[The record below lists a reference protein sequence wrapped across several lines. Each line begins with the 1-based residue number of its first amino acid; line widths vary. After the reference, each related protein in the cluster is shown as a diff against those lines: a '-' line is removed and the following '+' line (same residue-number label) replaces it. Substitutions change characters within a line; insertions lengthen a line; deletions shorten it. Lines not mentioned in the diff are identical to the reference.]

1 MSDMLAIGASGLRA
15 YQVALATVSEN
26 IANAGTAGYSRRTT
40 NIKEVAS
47 IGAVG
52 AQSTG
57 SGEGAAVT
65 GVQRAGDM
73 FKQAEVLVAGA
84 DLAKTETS
92 VTWLDRI
99 ETSMSGSV
107 LGTRLSSFFTSATT
121 LAGDPTSTAARSAM
135 LESANGVASAFS
147 ETGASLDRVSA
158 DLDTTTRDT
167 VSSLNSLAATLAKI
181 NNGLGRTG
189 EGTAGNAALL
199 DQRDQVLDQMS
210 ALTDVTV
217 DYDRAGRA
225 TVRAG
230 GSGGPVLVDTSQA
243 STVGYSRNAAGTI
256 TFNMMSGIDQHVLS
270 PVGGALAG
278 IVDGAQRIADAR
290 SRLQG
295 IAQNFVDGI
304 NAVQAQGRDLDN
316 NSGAALF
323 AIDPSQGTAQV
334 SVALDDPRGIAAS
347 AVGGGQRDN
356 TNLGNFTAL
365 RTSGD
370 YENKVVDMTTTNA
383 SALAQRK
390 SVADAQTTIRSNA
403 VASRDSLSGVD
414 LDSEAVDLMRF
425 QQAYAATSR
434 VIQVARDT
442 IQSIIDIR

>member
-1 MSDMLAIGASGLRA
+1 MSDMLASGASGLRA
-15 YQVALATVSEN
+15 YQVALSTVSEN
-26 IANAGTAGYSRRTT
+26 IANAGSAGYSRRTT

-47 IGAVG
+47 IGATG
-52 AQSTG
+52 AQPTG
-57 SGEGAAVT
+57 SGEGALAT

-73 FKQAEVLVAGA
+73 FKQAEVLTSGA

-107 LGTRLSSFFTSATT
+107 LGTRLSSFFNSATT
-121 LAGDPTSTAARSAM
+121 LAGDPTSSAARSAM
-135 LESANGVASAFS
+135 LESASGVASAFS
-147 ETGASLDRVSA
+147 ETGASLDRIAA

-181 NNGLGRTG
+181 NNGLSRTG
-189 EGTAGNAALL
+189 AGTAGNAALL

-217 DYDRAGRA
+217 DYDGAGRA

-230 GSGGPVLVDTSQA
+230 GSGGPVLVDTAQA

-256 TFNMMSGIDQHVLS
+256 SFNLMSGVDQHVLS
-270 PVGGALAG
+270 PLGGALAG
-278 IVDGAQRIADAR
+278 II
-290 SRLQG
+290 
-295 IAQNFVDGI
+295 
-304 NAVQAQGRDLDN
+304 
-316 NSGAALF
+316 
-323 AIDPSQGTAQV
+323 
-334 SVALDDPRGIAAS
+334 
-347 AVGGGQRDN
+347 GGGQRDN
-356 TNLGNFTAL
+356 TNLAAFAAL
-365 RTSGD
+365 RASGN

-390 SVADAQTTIRSNA
+390 SVADAQTTIRNYA
-403 VASRDSLSGVD
+403 VASCDSLSGVD
-414 LDSEAVDLMRF
+414 LDTEAVDLMRF